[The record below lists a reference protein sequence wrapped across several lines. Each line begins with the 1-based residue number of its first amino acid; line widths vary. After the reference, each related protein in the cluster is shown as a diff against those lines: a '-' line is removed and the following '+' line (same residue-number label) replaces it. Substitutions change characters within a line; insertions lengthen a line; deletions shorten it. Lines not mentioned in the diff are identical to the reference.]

1 MKKII
6 LTLIILLFFGSL
18 LTGFAQSETYL
29 KNRIFIEG
37 LYLRNL
43 GNFGDVW
50 SNASGGYVGYG
61 IAFPDHNYLMMR
73 TGFINNKLKDE
84 LNTQESTEYIDAY
97 LTMVP
102 IEIGGRYYFIDN
114 MFMPFVQFMTGL
126 NLVFENE
133 DLVGENEA
141 KNLVKFAWQVG
152 FGLTFNF
159 ISSLSLDVGVNYQSN
174 FYDDDAMNTGFE
186 YAFGLGYAFGN

>member
-6 LTLIILLFFGSL
+6 LSLIIILSVGSL
-18 LTGFAQSETYL
+18 FTSFAQSDTYL
-29 KNRIFIEG
+29 KNRIFVEG
-37 LYLRNL
+37 LYIRNI
-43 GNFGDVW
+43 GSFGDVW
-50 SNASGGYVGYG
+50 ANASGGYLGYG

-73 TGFINNKLKDE
+73 TGIISNKLKDE

-102 IEIGGRYYFIDN
+102 IEIGGRYYFIDH

-126 NLVFENE
+126 NFVFENE
-133 DLVGENEA
+133 DLVGENED

-152 FGLTFNF
+152 FGFTVNV
-159 ISSLSLDVGVNYQSN
+159 ISNLSIDLGVNYQSN

-186 YAFGLGYAFGN
+186 YTIGLGYALGN

>member
-6 LTLIILLFFGSL
+6 LTLIIILSVGSL
-18 LTGFAQSETYL
+18 FTSFAQSDTYL
-29 KNRIFIEG
+29 KNRIFAEG
-37 LYLRNL
+37 LYIRNI

-50 SNASGGYVGYG
+50 ANASGGYIGYG

-73 TGFINNKLKDE
+73 TGIINNKLKDE
-84 LNTQESTEYIDAY
+84 LNTQDSLAYEEAY

-102 IEIGGRYYFIDN
+102 IEIGGRYYFIDH
-114 MFMPFVQFMTGL
+114 MFMPYVQFMTGL

-133 DLVGENEA
+133 DIVGENED

-152 FGLTFNF
+152 FGFTVNV
-159 ISSLSLDVGVNYQSN
+159 ISNLSIDLGVNYQSN

-186 YAFGLGYAFGN
+186 YTIGLGYALGN

>member
-6 LTLIILLFFGSL
+6 LSLIIILSVGSL
-18 LTGFAQSETYL
+18 FTGFAQSDTYL
-29 KNRIFIEG
+29 KNRIFVEG
-37 LYLRNL
+37 LYIRNL
-43 GNFGDVW
+43 GSFGDVW
-50 SNASGGYVGYG
+50 ANASGGYIGYG

-73 TGFINNKLKDE
+73 TGLISNKLKDE
-84 LNTQESTEYIDAY
+84 LSTEDSLAYDDAY

-126 NLVFENE
+126 NFVFQNE

-152 FGLTFNF
+152 FGFTVNV
-159 ISSLSLDVGVNYQSN
+159 ISNLSIDLGVNYQSN

-186 YAFGLGYAFGN
+186 YTIGLGYALGN

>member
-6 LTLIILLFFGSL
+6 LTLIIILSVGSL
-18 LTGFAQSETYL
+18 FTSFAQSDTYL
-29 KNRIFIEG
+29 KNRIFAEG
-37 LYLRNL
+37 LYIRNI

-50 SNASGGYVGYG
+50 ANASGGYLGYG

-73 TGFINNKLKDE
+73 TGIINNKLKDE
-84 LNTQESTEYIDAY
+84 LSTEDSLAYDDAY

-102 IEIGGRYYFIDN
+102 IEIGGRYYFIDH

-126 NLVFENE
+126 NFVFENE
-133 DLVGENEA
+133 DLVGENED

-152 FGLTFNF
+152 FGFTVNV
-159 ISSLSLDVGVNYQSN
+159 ISNLSIDLGVNYQSN

-186 YAFGLGYAFGN
+186 YTIGLGYALGN

>member
-6 LTLIILLFFGSL
+6 LTVFTIITFGSL
-18 LTGFAQSETYL
+18 FTGFAQSDTYL
-29 KNRIFIEG
+29 KNRIFVEG
-37 LYLRNL
+37 LYIRNI

-50 SNASGGYVGYG
+50 ANASGGYIGYG

-84 LNTQESTEYIDAY
+84 LSIQEDLSYKDAY
-97 LTMVP
+97 LTIVP
-102 IEIGGRYYFIDN
+102 VEIGGRYYFIDN
-114 MFMPFVQFMTGL
+114 MFMPFAQFMTGL
-126 NLVFENE
+126 DLVFENE
-133 DLVGENEA
+133 DLVGENED

-152 FGLTFNF
+152 FGLTVNI

-186 YAFGLGYAFGN
+186 YAFGIGWALGN

>member
-6 LTLIILLFFGSL
+6 LTIIIILSVGSL
-18 LTGFAQSETYL
+18 FTSFAQSDTYL
-29 KNRIFIEG
+29 KNRIFVEG
-37 LYLRNL
+37 LYIRNI

-50 SNASGGYVGYG
+50 ANASGGYLGYG

-73 TGFINNKLKDE
+73 TGIISNKLKDE
-84 LNTQESTEYIDAY
+84 FSTEDSLTYEDAY

-102 IEIGGRYYFIDN
+102 IEIGGRYYFIDH

-126 NLVFENE
+126 NFVFANE
-133 DLVGENEA
+133 DLVGENED

-152 FGLTFNF
+152 FGFTVNV
-159 ISSLSLDVGVNYQSN
+159 ISNLSIDLGVNYQSN

-186 YAFGLGYAFGN
+186 YTIGLGYALGN

>member
-6 LTLIILLFFGSL
+6 LTLIIILSVGSL
-18 LTGFAQSETYL
+18 FTIFAQSDTYL
-29 KNRIFIEG
+29 KNRIFVEG
-37 LYLRNL
+37 LYIRNI
-43 GNFGDVW
+43 GSFGDVW
-50 SNASGGYVGYG
+50 SNASGGYLGYG

-73 TGFINNKLKDE
+73 TGLISNKLKDE

-97 LTMVP
+97 LTMIP
-102 IEIGGRYYFIDN
+102 IEVGGRYYFIDN

-126 NLVFENE
+126 NLVFESE

-152 FGLTFNF
+152 LGFTVNV
-159 ISSLSLDVGVNYQSN
+159 ISNLSLDVGVNYQSN

-186 YAFGLGYAFGN
+186 YAFGIGWALGN

>member
-6 LTLIILLFFGSL
+6 LSLIIILSVGSL
-18 LTGFAQSETYL
+18 FTSFAQSESYL
-29 KNRIFIEG
+29 KNRIFVEG
-37 LYLRNL
+37 LYIRNI
-43 GNFGDVW
+43 GEFASVW
-50 SNASGGYVGYG
+50 SNASGGYLGYG
-61 IAFPDHNYLMMR
+61 IAFPEHNYLMMR
-73 TGFINNKLKDE
+73 TGLISNKIKDD

-97 LTMVP
+97 LTMIPV
-102 IEIGGRYYFIDN
+102 EVGGRYYFIDN

-126 NLVFENE
+126 NLVFESE

-152 FGLTFNF
+152 LGFTINV
-159 ISSLSLDVGVNYQSN
+159 ISNLSLDVGVNYQSN

-186 YAFGLGYAFGN
+186 YAFGIGWVLGN